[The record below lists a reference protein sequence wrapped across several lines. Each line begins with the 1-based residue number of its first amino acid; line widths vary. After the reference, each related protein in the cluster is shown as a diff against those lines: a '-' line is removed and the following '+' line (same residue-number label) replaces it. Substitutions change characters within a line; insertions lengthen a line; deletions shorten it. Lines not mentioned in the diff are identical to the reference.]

1 MTTAAHISFFTVT
14 LMVLLAAVFLRDL
27 HLILTGAGWSLFAR
41 ILSLFLVAVTA
52 FGVIQFVSYADHLLR
67 SLYAYR
73 PTAPQES
80 GAPTSPVTVF
90 IPVYNEEPDVVE
102 SCVRACTAI
111 AYPDLRIFLLDDS
124 TDTRKRT
131 SMQDICRQYGLRYIH
146 REHRRGFKAGAI
158 NHALSHLDGD
168 MPYLLVIDADQRV
181 KPEILADLVP
191 ILEAD
196 PAVSFIQTPQFFRTE
211 PHDPISVTFSYQQHI
226 YNKHVCRGLSV
237 NNTAMLTGSNCL
249 FRVSH
254 LAAIGGMDEACIAE
268 DIATSFTFHLKGRRG
283 VFLDAVYAE
292 GVGPPNLAA
301 YFTQQLRWAYGN
313 TQLLGTIL
321 RRLVAQPRSMTAMHW
336 LEFLVTVSI
345 YLLGA
350 VNVVLFLLPVA
361 TLIFGIPILPVW
373 VPPTFAVVLV
383 VVIAFQVIVSIR
395 ERQYSL
401 YDLAFSQAIFN
412 TLAFVYARAIWY
424 AVSGKH
430 LPFVVTPK
438 VAPAPSSRPR
448 VRIAPV
454 LLVIA
459 AVLVSMAIGI
469 VRFVSGGPDSGTA
482 IPLFWACYTLA
493 VLSSFLV
500 VWQRDGRL
508 VAEGST
514 DRASRHFGTDKKG

>member
-1 MTTAAHISFFTVT
+1 MKTAVRISLFTAT
-14 LMVLLAAVFLRDL
+14 LMVLLTFVLLRDL
-27 HLILTGAGWSLFAR
+27 YLILTGAEWSLFAR
-41 ILSLFLVAVTA
+41 VLSLLLVAVTA

-67 SLYAYR
+67 SLYAYSER
-73 PTAPQES
+73 PIAPRQ
-80 GAPTSPVTVF
+80 GDASPCHVAVF

-111 AYPDLRIFLLDDS
+111 SYPDVCIFLLDDS
-124 TDTRKRT
+124 TDARKRV
-131 SMQDICRQYGLRYIH
+131 SMQDICRRHNLRYLH
-146 REHRRGFKAGAI
+146 RDHRGGFKAGAI
-158 NHALSHLDGD
+158 NHALSILDGD
-168 MPYLLVIDADQRV
+168 TPYLLVIDADQRV
-181 KPEILADLVP
+181 KPAILADLIP

-196 PAVSFIQTPQFFRTE
+196 PAISFIQTPQFFRSE

-237 NNTAMLTGSNCL
+237 NHTAMLTGSNCI

-254 LAAIGGMDEACIAE
+254 LVAIGGMDEACIAE
-268 DIATSFTFHLKGRRG
+268 DIATSFAFHLRG
-283 VFLDAVYAE
+283 CRGIFLDAVYAE
-292 GVGPPNLAA
+292 GIAPPNLAA

-321 RRLVAQPRSMTAMHW
+321 RQLVVQPRSMTPMHW
-336 LEFLVTVSI
+336 LEFVVTVSI
-345 YLLGA
+345 YLLGG
-350 VNVVLFLLPVA
+350 VNVALFLLPVA

-373 VPPTFAVVLV
+373 LPPVFAVVLA
-383 VVIAFQVIVSIR
+383 VVIAIQVIISIR

-401 YDLAFSQAIFN
+401 RDLAFSQAIFN

-424 AVSGKH
+424 AVSGKQ

-438 VAPAPSSRPR
+438 VVSGPAGRSR
-448 VRIAPV
+448 VRITPV

-469 VRFVSGGPDSGTA
+469 MRLVSGGPDSGTA

-500 VWQRDGRL
+500 VWRRDARRVPG
-508 VAEGST
+508 G
-514 DRASRHFGTDKKG
+514 GTD

>member
-1 MTTAAHISFFTVT
+1 MKTAARISLFTAT
-14 LMVLLAAVFLRDL
+14 LMVLLTFVLLRDL
-27 HLILTGAGWSLFAR
+27 SLILTGAKWSLFAR
-41 ILSLFLVAVTA
+41 VLSLFLVAVTA

-67 SLYAYR
+67 SLYAYAEH
-73 PTAPQES
+73 PIALQEV
-80 GAPTSPVTVF
+80 GASPCRVAVF

-102 SCVRACTAI
+102 SCVRACTAVS
-111 AYPDLRIFLLDDS
+111 YPDVCIFLLDDS
-124 TDTRKRT
+124 TDSRKRA
-131 SMQDICRQYGLRYIH
+131 SMQDICRRHHLRYIH
-146 REHRRGFKAGAI
+146 RDHRRGFKAGAI

-168 MPYLLVIDADQRV
+168 RPYLLVIDADQRV
-181 KPEILADLVP
+181 KPAIFTDLIP

-196 PAVSFIQTPQFFRTE
+196 PAVSFVQTPQFFRSE

-226 YNKHVCRGLSV
+226 YNKHVCRGLCV
-237 NNTAMLTGSNCL
+237 NRTAMLTGSNCI

-268 DIATSFTFHLKGRRG
+268 DIATSFTFHLRG
-283 VFLDAVYAE
+283 CRGIFLDAVYAE
-292 GVGPPNLAA
+292 GIAPPNLAA
-301 YFTQQLRWAYGN
+301 YFTQQFRWAYGN

-321 RRLVAQPRSMTAMHW
+321 RQLVAQPGSMTPLHW
-336 LEFLVTVSI
+336 LEFAVTVSI
-345 YLLGA
+345 YLLGG
-350 VNVVLFLLPVA
+350 VNLALFLLPVA

-373 VPPTFAVVLV
+373 LPPVFAVVLA
-383 VVIAFQVIVSIR
+383 VVIAIQVVISIR

-401 YDLAFSQAIFN
+401 RDLAFSQAIFN
-412 TLAFVYARAIWY
+412 TLAFVYARAIWH
-424 AVSGKH
+424 AVSGKR

-438 VAPAPSSRPR
+438 TVSEPGRSR

-482 IPLFWACYTLA
+482 VPLFWACYTLA

-500 VWQRDGRL
+500 VWHKDGRR
-508 VAEGST
+508 VPG
-514 DRASRHFGTDKKG
+514 DGMN

>member
-1 MTTAAHISFFTVT
+1 MKTAARISLFTAT
-14 LMVLLAAVFLRDL
+14 LMVLLTFVLLRDL
-27 HLILTGAGWSLFAR
+27 SLIFTGAGWSLFAR
-41 ILSLFLVAVTA
+41 VLSLFLVAVTA

-67 SLYAYR
+67 SLYAYSER
-73 PTAPQES
+73 PIVAREM
-80 GAPTSPVTVF
+80 GASSCRVAVF
-90 IPVYNEEPDVVE
+90 IPVYNEEPAVVE
-102 SCVRACTAI
+102 PCVRACTAI
-111 AYPDLRIFLLDDS
+111 SYPDVCIFLLDDS
-124 TDTRKRT
+124 TDARKRT
-131 SMQDICRQYGLRYIH
+131 AMQEICRRYGLRYIH
-146 REHRRGFKAGAI
+146 RNHRRGFKAGAI
-158 NHALSHLDGD
+158 NHALSLLDGD
-168 MPYLLVIDADQRV
+168 TPYLLVIDADQRV
-181 KPEILADLVP
+181 KPSILADLIP

-196 PAVSFIQTPQFFRTE
+196 PTVSFVQTPQFFRSE

-237 NNTAMLTGSNCL
+237 NHTAMLTGSNCI

-268 DIATSFTFHLKGRRG
+268 DIATSFTFHLRGRRG
-283 VFLDAVYAE
+283 IFLDAVYAE
-292 GVGPPNLAA
+292 GLAPPNLAA

-313 TQLLGTIL
+313 TQLLGIIL
-321 RRLVAQPRSMTAMHW
+321 RQLVAQPGSMTALHW

-345 YLLGA
+345 YLLGG
-350 VNVVLFLLPVA
+350 VNLALFLLPVA

-373 VPPTFAVVLV
+373 LPPVFAVVLA
-383 VVIAFQVIVSIR
+383 VVIAIQVIISIR

-401 YDLAFSQAIFN
+401 HDLAFSQAIFN
-412 TLAFVYARAIWY
+412 TLAFVYARGILY
-424 AVSGKH
+424 AVSGKR

-438 VAPAPSSRPR
+438 VVLRPSDRPR

-469 VRFVSGGPDSGTA
+469 VRFVSVGPDSGTA

-500 VWQRDGRL
+500 IWHKDGMR
-508 VAEGST
+508 VSG
-514 DRASRHFGTDKKG
+514 DGVD

>member
-1 MTTAAHISFFTVT
+1 MKTAARISLFTAT
-14 LMVLLAAVFLRDL
+14 LMVLLAVLFLRDL
-27 HLILTGAGWSLFAR
+27 HLILTGAGWSLLAR
-41 ILSLFLVAVTA
+41 ALSLFLVAVTA

-67 SLYAYR
+67 SIYAYR
-73 PTAPQES
+73 PTAPQEP
-80 GAPTSPVTVF
+80 GAPPPPVAVF

-102 SCVRACTAI
+102 PCVRACTAI
-111 AYPDLRIFLLDDS
+111 KYPDFRIFLLDDS
-124 TDTRKRT
+124 TDTRRRA
-131 SMQDICRQYGLRYIH
+131 SMQDICRRYGLSYLH
-146 REHRRGFKAGAI
+146 RDHRSGFKAGAI
-158 NHALSHLDGD
+158 NHALSHLDAD
-168 MPYLLVIDADQRV
+168 TPYLLVIDADQRV

-196 PAVSFIQTPQFFRTE
+196 PAVSFVQTPQFFRTE

-237 NNTAMLTGSNCL
+237 NDTAMLTGSNCL

-254 LAAIGGMDEACIAE
+254 LAAVGGMDEVCIAE
-268 DIATSFTFHLKGRRG
+268 DIATSFAFHLRGRRG

-292 GVGPPNLAA
+292 GVAPPNLAA

-321 RRLVAQPRSMTAMHW
+321 RQLVAQPRSMTAAHW

-345 YLLGA
+345 YLLGG

-361 TLIFGIPILPVW
+361 TLFFGIPILPVW
-373 VPPTFAVVLV
+373 VPPVFAVVLV
-383 VVIAFQVIVSIR
+383 VVIAIQVVVSIR
-395 ERQYSL
+395 ERQYFL
-401 YDLAFSQAIFN
+401 HDLAFSQAIFN

-424 AVSGKH
+424 AVSGKE

-438 VAPAPSSRPR
+438 VVPGPATRSR
-448 VRIAPV
+448 VRIGPV

-459 AVLVSMAIGI
+459 AVLVSMAVGI
-469 VRFVSGGPDSGTA
+469 VRAVALGPDSGTA

-500 VWQRDGRL
+500 VWRRDGRR
-508 VAEGST
+508 VARKIAE
-514 DRASRHFGTDKKG
+514 